1 MTDSD
6 WTTRRSTTG
15 FAFFLGGAVISYLS
29 KKQPTIAMSSTEA
42 EIMAA
47 SQGALEA
54 IYLRMLLADLGHI
67 SNGPTDLYVDN
78 KGVIDISQDYLAN
91 ERTKHIERRHLKI
104 RELVLDAILRIQ
116 YIASADNIAD
126 IFTKPLD
133 KKTFIPLRTKLLN
146 LPRGT

>member
-1 MTDSD
+1 M
-6 WTTRRSTTG
+6 
-15 FAFFLGGAVISYLS
+15 
-29 KKQPTIAMSSTEA
+29 
-42 EIMAA
+42 
-47 SQGALEA
+47 
-54 IYLRMLLADLGHI
+54 
-67 SNGPTDLYVDN
+67 
-78 KGVIDISQDYLAN
+78 IDISQDYLAN